1 METKEILQEF
11 SDAIIRDI
19 EARSEATGANATKK
33 TIRSLRKEI
42 TDESTKISG
51 GGGFL
56 ESRVE
61 TGSPAGTLVPLGE
74 LIEWCIARNIPIR
87 KAGRIQRNIFKYGTR
102 TVNKENPRELFTEII
117 NDKARREKLY
127 RDLQSP
133 LIKTASSEIVEMFK
147 K

>member
-1 METKEILQEF
+1 MEVEKILDQF
-11 SDAIIRDI
+11 SDSIIKDI
-19 EARSEATGANATKK
+19 EARFETTGASATKK
-33 TIRSLRKEI
+33 TIRSLRKES

-61 TGSPAGTLVPLGE
+61 TGSPAGTLVPLGD
-74 LIEWCIARNIPIR
+74 LVEWCIARNIPIR

-102 TVNKENPRELFTEII
+102 TVSKEHPRELFTEII
-117 NDKARREKLY
+117 NDKARRDKLY
-127 RDLQSP
+127 QDLQSP
-133 LIKTASSEIVEMFK
+133 LIKSSSSEIVKMFK